1 VTPLRPLCET
11 KTRGLPE
18 WFSDYVDETYGG
30 PSHRSKNEISHRG
43 GGRRR
48 KETLNRENDPHHHE
62 HFRSFSATIFSSVGS
77 VGTTLTGRRGPLSTV
92 GNDKAVRFGTS
103 NDSNLRGVDK
113 FCFLQ
118 SRDRSKGPKEW
129 LKSSSGDFAEKSLKV
144 TQLQVAQSF
153 PACVTRQAVVHRI
166 VYAQSPLEAGV
177 DAVCQ
182 WCAILFRTCV
192 STSGLAVLKTTC
204 EPGLGNETAKIVADC
219 IHSSRVKDIGLAL
232 LKKDT
237 DLIEGE
243 ASTDFTLDYGRLSE
257 EVRIDSISF
266 SKFLYLFYLKLL
278 SRKFSGSKKIPEEIE
293 SLDHNLH
300 GITALVNCS

>member
-1 VTPLRPLCET
+1 M
-11 KTRGLPE
+11 
-18 WFSDYVDETYGG
+18 
-30 PSHRSKNEISHRG
+30 
-43 GGRRR
+43 
-48 KETLNRENDPHHHE
+48 NRNENDPHHHE
-62 HFRSFSATIFSSVGS
+62 RFRSFSATVFSSAGS

-92 GNDKAVRFGTS
+92 GNDKAVRFGTT

-166 VYAQSPLEAGV
+166 VYTQSPLEAGV

-192 STSGLAVLKTTC
+192 STSGLAVLKTNS
-204 EPGLGNETAKIVADC
+204 EPGLGNDAAKIVADC

-243 ASTDFTLDYGRLSE
+243 TSTDFTLDYGRLSD
-257 EVRIDSISF
+257 EVRMDTICCRHIVVVVI
-266 SKFLYLFYLKLL
+266 LTNT
-278 SRKFSGSKKIPEEIE
+278 SRTLIGSKKIAKEVE
-293 SLDHNLH
+293 SFDHNLY
-300 GITALVNCS
+300 GVVAFVNCP